1 VRSKFLSRARFCG
14 ARGFLCRRVGPSGG
28 QKRPGRPP
36 DDGPLARARGSSAG
50 WEQVGG
56 STTTWPRRAASPP
69 ALVLIGATPEP
80 SAAVDLAWRFI
91 EQTSRGSA
99 VARRNA
105 RSVERVA
112 PDGWQVEVRLSTG
125 EHLRDSPVHEAERS
139 PTA

>member
-1 VRSKFLSRARFCG
+1 VPEGRSVRRPKAAGSTTRRWPAGSCAGLERGLG
-14 ARGFLCRRVGPSGG
+14 AST
-28 QKRPGRPP
+28 
-36 DDGPLARARGSSAG
+36 
-50 WEQVGG
+50 GG

-91 EQTSRGSA
+91 EQTGRGSA